1 MSIVN
6 GRGKKVGK
14 YKKNQHGY
22 TEKGCLSVEWK
33 DGLDEGKWRRWK
45 DVLGGP

>member
-1 MSIVN
+1 MSTVN
-6 GRGKKVGK
+6 GRGKKMGK
-14 YKKNQHGY
+14 QKKKHGY

-45 DVLGGP
+45 DVLRRP